1 MLLDVS
7 SETDWG
13 GQCWDFQVMASS
25 SIAFEERQRFLSTL
39 YQGFAVKNLVVLG
52 FPGDVISC

>member
-25 SIAFEERQRFLSTL
+25 IAFEESQQFLSTL

-52 FPGDVISC
+52 FPGEVISC